1 MKSITNFAVANARRA
16 LAASVLAG
24 AVLVSAACNDSNDDT
39 TAPSSTRVYHQIERL
54 GNPLV
59 SEVFFPKRDHGLDNN
74 KSPSDDPLTM
84 DAGGTDVPGHIR
96 SFVSQFPGRT
106 EKTITTLQAVLSPDM
121 LMVYPNRAGSTAS
134 WLSWALQPGVGYGGR
149 KLADDVVDVGLAS
162 VFGNAL
168 DGAQPVLAGL
178 TSDNVGASVRTFS
191 ATFPYLGSPR

>member
-1 MKSITNFAVANARRA
+1 MKSIMNFAIVAVVTG
-16 LAASVLAG
+16 LVLAT
-24 AVLVSAACNDSNDDT
+24 AACNDDNDNNNT
-39 TAPSSTRVYHQIERL
+39 GPSSARVYHQIERL

-84 DAGGTDVPGHIR
+84 DQGGTDVPGHIR
-96 SFVSQFPGRT
+96 SFVSQFPNRT

-121 LMVYPNRAGSTAS
+121 LMVYPNRAGTSAG

-149 KLADDVVDVGLAS
+149 KLTDDVVDVGLAS

-168 DGAQPVLAGL
+168 DANQPVLAGL